1 MIDDARIDLA
11 AYLARID
18 HVGSTEPTV
27 ETLRALHRAHI
38 FAIPFENLDIAMGRP
53 INLDLASIQA
63 KLVAARR
70 GGYCFEHN
78 TLFAAVL
85 DALGFPVTRLGA
97 RVRMGRPA
105 SDPLADTHMILAVEA
120 DHAVWLADVGFGGD
134 GLVEPIPFE
143 PGPAASQLGRTFRLV
158 AEPSPSRGAIPAEP
172 VRVLQTL
179 HGDAW
184 FDLYAFSLE
193 PHLEI
198 DYELANWFTSTHPSS
213 PFVRG
218 PVAQRQFPDG
228 WLTYRDG
235 ILARTWVDGRS
246 KSSHLTQDELLA
258 VLADR
263 FTIELP
269 PGTQLAQLETAIQQ
283 ETALPS

>member
-1 MIDDARIDLA
+1 MMADADVNLG
-11 AYLARID
+11 AYLARIGYE
-18 HVGSTEPTV
+18 GSTEPTI
-27 ETLRALHRAHI
+27 ETLRALHLAH
-38 FAIPFENLDIAMGRP
+38 ALAMPFENLDIVLGRP
-53 INLDLASIQA
+53 IRLDLASLQA

-85 DALGFPVTRLGA
+85 DAIGFRVTRLGA

-105 SDPLADTHMILAVEA
+105 SEPLADTHMILAVEA
-120 DHAVWLADVGFGGD
+120 DRVVWLADVGFGGD

-143 PGPAASQLGRTFRLV
+143 PGPDASQLGRTFRLV
-158 AEPSPSRGAIPAEP
+158 AEPRPSRGAIPAEP

-193 PHLEI
+193 PHLAI
-198 DYELANWFTSTHPSS
+198 DYEVANWFTSTHPSS
-213 PFVRG
+213 PFTRG
-218 PVAQRQFPDG
+218 PTVQRQFPDG

-235 ILARTWVDGRS
+235 ILTRTWVDGRS
-246 KSSHLTQDELLA
+246 ESTAIEGTLLDLLA
-258 VLADR
+258 ER
-263 FTIELP
+263 FGIEFP
-269 PGTQLAQLETAIQQ
+269 PGTQL
-283 ETALPS
+283 PSSASDAVDVSRPGA

>member
-1 MIDDARIDLA
+1 MSAGAGVDVG
-11 AYLARID
+11 AYLARIGFD
-18 HVGSTEPTV
+18 GSTEPTAG
-27 ETLRALHRAHI
+27 TLQALHRSHV
-38 FAIPFENLDIAMGRP
+38 FAIPFENLDIVMGRP

-63 KLVAARR
+63 KLVGARR

-105 SDPLADTHMILAVEA
+105 TDPLADTHMILAVEA
-120 DHAVWLADVGFGGD
+120 DLSVWLADVGFGGD

-158 AEPSPSRGAIPAEP
+158 AEPISSRGAIPAEP

-179 HGDAW
+179 HGDVW

-246 KSSHLTQDELLA
+246 EST
-258 VLADR
+258 
-263 FTIELP
+263 TIEGELRDLLSERFGIDLP
-269 PGTQLAQLETAIQQ
+269 PGT
-283 ETALPS
+283 